1 MSPRVWLPVIFVFL
15 VVLLFAG
22 LRLTTAP
29 LEAVLPPGSRAIH
42 ADPNLARSILNHL
55 AGPKNDDEN

>member
-22 LRLTTAP
+22 LRLTTTP
-29 LEAVLPPGSRAIH
+29 LEAVNPPGSRTIQ